1 MNENENKIWK
11 HTKYEEHPWEIMNL
25 VNTMDIQFAS
35 DITGQPILKGENQV
49 KHSTARIKPMRF

>member
-35 DITGQPILKGENQV
+35 DIELANQY
-49 KHSTARIKPMRF
+49 